1 MSGILLTT
9 RNRIQRE
16 VQWHHAPASPSCSP
30 QVTVIAFVTSSP
42 DHRERRDRIRNTWAN
57 PVYYPRKD
65 LRFLFVIGAIASTS
79 VQAAVDEEM
88 AQFNDIIQNNF
99 YDSYRNLTYKTIA
112 WLSWVV
118 HHCPDVPFA
127 LKVDD
132 DVVVN
137 PFGLQELYGKINQMT
152 ISERKEGK
160 PAVGKIYGRIIL
172 APPQRVGRWALTKMN
187 KGKKSGAMDF
197 LSRLAYEEEYASNA
211 FPPYAIGAAYIIDN
225 VALRKLW
232 DHVSLAP
239 FLWIEDVFLTGMV
252 AREAELKHEWLNHHY
267 LERELSDSWY
277 NGNGIFL
284 LEASSRDA
292 QTAWDFINK

>member
-1 MSGILLTT
+1 MWSGEIFIVVRSVFNKCSEQRLSLLTRVCKPVSVVNFQHKERPAALSGSAMRIT
-9 RNRIQRE
+9 TISRHINQMLAVLMTVVLITFYGISCITHDLSKYKISYGNRIQRE
-16 VQWHHAPASPSCSP
+16 VQWRHAPASPPCPP

-65 LRFLFVIGAIASTS
+65 LRFLFVIGATANAS

-137 PFGLQELYGKINQMT
+137 PSSLQELYGKINQKSDFQT
-152 ISERKEGK
+152 FSI
-160 PAVGKIYGRIIL
+160 KIVY
-172 APPQRVGRWALTKMN
+172 
-187 KGKKSGAMDF
+187 
-197 LSRLAYEEEYASNA
+197 
-211 FPPYAIGAAYIIDN
+211 
-225 VALRKLW
+225 
-232 DHVSLAP
+232 
-239 FLWIEDVFLTGMV
+239 
-252 AREAELKHEWLNHHY
+252 
-267 LERELSDSWY
+267 
-277 NGNGIFL
+277 
-284 LEASSRDA
+284 
-292 QTAWDFINK
+292 